1 MIKGLIDYHDYKA
14 SLPCISGKSFNQ
26 ANHGSDKKITT
37 MKGLIDYHDYKA
49 SLPCISGKSFNQA
62 NQGSDN

>member
-1 MIKGLIDYHDYKA
+1 MIKE
-14 SLPCISGKSFNQ
+14 
-26 ANHGSDKKITT
+26 
-37 MKGLIDYHDYKA
+37 LIDYHDYKA